1 MGVDEAGNLIWVA
14 PQSSGYAVINTEQTV
29 SKFINSTIAVSGAS
43 GQLGRR
49 VVALLQEA
57 GATRIVALT
66 RDPSKLADFAQS
78 GVEVRQASFD
88 DPAGLEQALRGVER
102 FLIISTDTVGI
113 EDGRSAQH
121 ARAIE
126 AAERAGVKHLVY
138 TSLTSPY
145 PDPASLIPND
155 HYWTEARLA
164 ASPLDWTVLRNNVY
178 ADSLVQSG
186 ARAVASGTLYHAAG
200 DNGRAYVTREDC
212 AAAAAGALL
221 KAEGKRIYDIS
232 GPSAPTMDDIAATL
246 AKVSGK
252 PVKAQNVPAEGL
264 KAGLAAAGVPQ
275 IYVDVLALFDT
286 DAAKGYYGI
295 VTNAVAELAGRPA
308 QSVVQ
313 VLEANRA
320 ALG

>member
-1 MGVDEAGNLIWVA
+1 M
-14 PQSSGYAVINTEQTV
+14 

-43 GQLGRR
+43 GQLGSR
-49 VVALLQEA
+49 VVALLQQA
-57 GATRIVALT
+57 GATKIVALT
-66 RDPSKLADFAQS
+66 RDASKLADLAKS

-88 DPAGLEQALRGVER
+88 DPVGLENALRGIER
-102 FLIISTDTVGI
+102 FLIISTDTVGV
-113 EDGRSAQH
+113 EGGRSSQH
-121 ARAIE
+121 IRAIE

-145 PDPASLIPND
+145 PNPASLIPND
-155 HYWTEARLA
+155 HFWTEARLA
-164 ASPLDWTVLRNNVY
+164 AGPLTWTVLRNNVY

-186 ARAVASGTLYHAAG
+186 AHAVASGTLYHSAG
-200 DNGRAYVTREDC
+200 NRGRAYVTREDC

-221 KAEGKRIYDIS
+221 KAEGNRIYDIN
-232 GPSAPTMDDIAATL
+232 GPTAPTMDEIAATL
-246 AKVSGK
+246 AKMSGK

-275 IYVDVLALFDT
+275 IYVGILALFDT

-295 VTNAVAELAGRPA
+295 VTDAVAELAGRPA
-308 QSVVQ
+308 QSVAQ
-313 VLEANRA
+313 LLEANRA